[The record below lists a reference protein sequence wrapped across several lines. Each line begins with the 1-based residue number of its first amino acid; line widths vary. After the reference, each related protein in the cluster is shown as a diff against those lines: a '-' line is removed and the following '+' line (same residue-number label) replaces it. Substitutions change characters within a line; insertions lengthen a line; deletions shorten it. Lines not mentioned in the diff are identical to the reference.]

1 MARKTPRWVALPQ
14 YVALRI
20 AVAIVD
26 SIPAASALK
35 LARCAGRVTWWLLP
49 SRRKLAIDNVL
60 LSGIARDKR
69 SAARIAK
76 ASFESFAMLSV
87 ESLKGSALLTP
98 DTLAGRVRWEVPP
111 ETEALF
117 KTPGQPVV
125 LASAHLGNW
134 ELSGHLISFWK
145 PLVAV
150 ARTLDN
156 PYVQRFME
164 RRNPRRRI
172 EIVAKHS
179 SDPMALLRPL
189 KTGKL
194 LGLICDQHA
203 TSDGVTVPF
212 FGHDAQTVASPA
224 RLALATGAP
233 VVFGVCFRTGPM
245 QFLMAASEPIPVVRT
260 GDRKADT
267 IALTRKISETTER
280 FVRRHP
286 EQYLWAHR
294 RWRERHPTMAETKH
308 E

>member
-1 MARKTPRWVALPQ
+1 MPRATPRPVAFLQ
-14 YVALRI
+14 FAVLRV
-20 AVAIVD
+20 AVA
-26 SIPAASALK
+26 AADAMPTRAALGLARLAGRLVWLLAPGRRRLATDNVLSAGLAPDRRAAAK
-35 LARCAGRVTWWLLP
+35 LAR
-49 SRRKLAIDNVL
+49 
-60 LSGIARDKR
+60 
-69 SAARIAK
+69 

-98 DTLAGRVRWEVPP
+98 ETLGEHVEWDVPP

-117 KTPGQPVV
+117 KAPGQPVV

-179 SDPMALLRPL
+179 PDRLALLRPL
-189 KTGKL
+189 RTGKL

-203 TSDGVTVPF
+203 TSGGVVVPF
-212 FGHDAQTVASPA
+212 FGRDAKTVASPA

-245 QFLMAASEPIPVVRT
+245 KFLMSASDPIRFVPT
-260 GDRKADT
+260 GDREADVV
-267 IALTRKISETTER
+267 ALTRRISEITER
-280 FVRRHP
+280 FIRRHP

-294 RWRERHPTMAETKH
+294 RWRSGGGGDRKP
-308 E
+308 

>member
-1 MARKTPRWVALPQ
+1 MARTTPKAAALLQ
-14 YVALRI
+14 YAVLRLAIGVVDAVPPGAALR
-20 AVAIVD
+20 
-26 SIPAASALK
+26 
-35 LARCAGRVTWWLLP
+35 LARGAGRLAWLLLP
-49 SRRKLAIDNVL
+49 SRRRLAADNVL
-60 LSGIARDKR
+60 EAGLAPDRR
-69 SAARIAK
+69 AAARLARE
-76 ASFESFAMLSV
+76 SFESFAMLSV
-87 ESLKGSALLTP
+87 ESLKGSASLRP
-98 DTLAGRVRWEVPP
+98 DNLAGRVEYDMPP
-111 ETEALF
+111 ETEALL
-117 KTPGQPVV
+117 KAPGQPVI

-156 PYVQRFME
+156 PFAQRFME

-179 SDPMALLRPL
+179 SDRLALLRPL
-189 KTGKL
+189 RSGKL

-203 TSDGVTVPF
+203 PSGVVVPF
-212 FGHDAQTVASPA
+212 FGRGAKTVASPA

-245 QFLMAASEPIPVVRT
+245 KFLMAASEPIRVEPT
-260 GDRKADT
+260 GDRAADVE
-267 IALTRKISETTER
+267 ALTRKIAETTEA

-294 RWRERHPTMAETKH
+294 RWREPERKNAR
-308 E
+308 